1 MQHLFVVRS
10 MKYNLKTSERQLRVA
25 FLAGTLAQGGA
36 EKQMAYMI
44 EALRRAGAAVEVL
57 TLVQGGFYDAW
68 LRDRGV
74 FARWVGRCSNPAIR
88 LAALAHVLGKHRPHL
103 IQAGHTYMNAYAA
116 ILGRMGYGIS
126 IGAVR
131 TNVTYLAELHNKFVA
146 RLLMSTTA
154 LITNSEETRYGL
166 IANGFARA
174 ERIHVVPNAVQ
185 GSGSIKLQRGC
196 KNRSDRNIRALFLA
210 RLIPQKR
217 VDRFLRALA
226 LARHTGPHLTGV
238 IAGAG
243 PERENAERLAR
254 VLGLSDSEAAFIGHS
269 EDVQELLAS
278 VDLLVF
284 TSDDIEGSPN
294 SILEAMAHGV
304 PVVTTP
310 CGNAP
315 SLVENGKTGYVCGFD
330 VHSVAEKMVRLAHS
344 PELRTAMG
352 EAARRRAAERYG
364 TDVLAERLI
373 KVYRAAASACHN
385 HGVTELLEHA

>member
-1 MQHLFVVRS
+1 MQHLFVARS
-10 MKYNLKTSERQLRVA
+10 KKYNLTTSERQLRVA

-36 EKQMAYMI
+36 EKQMAYMV
-44 EALRRAGAAVEVL
+44 EALDRFGATVQVF
-57 TLVQGGFYDAW
+57 TLVPGGFYNSW
-68 LRDRGV
+68 LQSRGISPKC
-74 FARWVGRCSNPAIR
+74 VGHYSNPAIR
-88 LAALAHVLGKHRPHL
+88 LAALAHVLGKYRPHL

-131 TNVTYLAELHNKFVA
+131 TNVTDLAELHNKFVA

-174 ERIHVVPNAVQ
+174 ERIHVVSNAVQ
-185 GSGSIKLQRGC
+185 DSGGIKLQPRC
-196 KNRSDRNIRALFLA
+196 KNRSDRNIRVLFLA
-210 RLIPQKR
+210 RLIPKKR

-226 LARHTGPHLTGV
+226 LARHTVPHLTGI

-243 PERENAERLAR
+243 PERESAERLAR
-254 VLGLSDSEAAFIGHS
+254 ELGLSGSEAAFIGHT
-269 EDVQELLAS
+269 EDVQELFAS

-284 TSDDIEGSPN
+284 TSDDMEGSPN
-294 SILEAMAHGV
+294 SILEAMARGV
-304 PVVTTP
+304 PVITTA

-330 VHSVAEKMVRLAHS
+330 VLSVAEKMVCLAHS
-344 PELRTAMG
+344 PELRKAMG
-352 EAARRRAAERYG
+352 EAARCRAAECYG
-364 TDVLAERLI
+364 TDLLADRLI